1 MKFKS
6 DMIVCTTVKVPWLF
20 RFLFLMSISYHCY
33 QLSMRMPTSIRKIH
47 VVITIKSLMIWLST
61 NLIRRKFVWKSN
73 GLWFRVRSKIGW
85 IRIGSWEL
93 MIFLSR
99 KSWFLIDWFLL
110 KSEESQLSNIRWLQ
124 FVFCFK

>member
-1 MKFKS
+1 
-6 DMIVCTTVKVPWLF
+6 
-20 RFLFLMSISYHCY
+20 MSMSYHCY
-33 QLSMRMPTSIRKIH
+33 QLSMRMPTLIRKIH
-47 VVITIKSLMIWLST
+47 MVITIKSLMIWLSI
-61 NLIRRKFVWKSN
+61 NLIRRKFVWKSS

-110 KSEESQLSNIRWLQ
+110 KSEESQLSNIRWLR

>member
-1 MKFKS
+1 
-6 DMIVCTTVKVPWLF
+6 
-20 RFLFLMSISYHCY
+20 
-33 QLSMRMPTSIRKIH
+33 

-110 KSEESQLSNIRWLQ
+110 KSEESQLSNIRWLR